1 MLNRLSIQDFAI
13 IETLSLDFHQGFH
26 IVTGETGAGKSILIE
41 AISLALGSRADT
53 TLIRSGCAKA
63 TVELSVSV
71 EDAMID
77 QMLIENDLEPEAI
90 LHIFREIQAGGKSLC
105 RINGSP
111 VSVTFLNRLCK
122 RIADIHGQYDH
133 QSLLDPDNHIHLVDD
148 YDKMSIAPSK
158 DAVAS
163 RYRQLSATKRL
174 IAELKDGAAAR
185 ERMLDF
191 KRFELDEIEKAQI
204 QPEEDLQLEQRL
216 QILKNLELI
225 SQSLSEA
232 YRLIYEDSDAAIDRL
247 RKSSKRMEEIAPYS
261 DEYAILRTSLDECYY
276 RLEDMQNELR
286 NMRDA
291 IDSSSETMD
300 PIIERLDLLD
310 KLKRKHGGS
319 LEKVLQYRD
328 SLRIDLQDIER
339 KDLALID
346 LESEL
351 TEHADALKQSCDL
364 LTAARKQAAT
374 RLEKEIERELKELN
388 FKDAAFTIA
397 FHEPSEGSGPIY
409 SEDGADRIEFLLVT
423 NLGESPK
430 PLARIASGGEISRI
444 MLAIKTILGDYDR
457 IPTLIFDEIDS
468 GISGI
473 TASIVGKKLKGIAE
487 KHQVICITHLPQIA
501 AYSDRHYQI
510 YKEANNDRVTTKI
523 SLLDPAAKRVEIA
536 RLLGGMTITETTLR
550 NAEELIAQSNG

>member
-1 MLNRLSIQDFAI
+1 
-13 IETLSLDFHQGFH
+13 
-26 IVTGETGAGKSILIE
+26 
-41 AISLALGSRADT
+41 
-53 TLIRSGCAKA
+53 
-63 TVELSVSV
+63 
-71 EDAMID
+71 
-77 QMLIENDLEPEAI
+77 
-90 LHIFREIQAGGKSLC
+90 
-105 RINGSP
+105 
-111 VSVTFLNRLCK
+111 
-122 RIADIHGQYDH
+122 
-133 QSLLDPDNHIHLVDD
+133 
-148 YDKMSIAPSK
+148 
-158 DAVAS
+158 
-163 RYRQLSATKRL
+163 
-174 IAELKDGAAAR
+174 
-185 ERMLDF
+185 
-191 KRFELDEIEKAQI
+191 
-204 QPEEDLQLEQRL
+204 
-216 QILKNLELI
+216 
-225 SQSLSEA
+225 
-232 YRLIYEDSDAAIDRL
+232 
-247 RKSSKRMEEIAPYS
+247 
-261 DEYAILRTSLDECYY
+261 
-276 RLEDMQNELR
+276 
-286 NMRDA
+286 
-291 IDSSSETMD
+291 
-300 PIIERLDLLD
+300 LD

-339 KDLALID
+339 KDLALTD
-346 LESEL
+346 LELEL

-364 LTAARKQAAT
+364 LTVARKQAAT

-397 FHEPSEGSGPIY
+397 FHEPSESSGPIF

-430 PLARIASGGEISRI
+430 PLAKIASGGEISRI

-487 KHQVICITHLPQIA
+487 NHQVICITHLPQIA

-510 YKEANNDRVTTKI
+510 YKEAINDRVTTKI

>member
-1 MLNRLSIQDFAI
+1 MLTRLSINDFAI

-53 TLIRSGCAKA
+53 TLIRSGCPKA
-63 TVELSVSV
+63 TVELNVTV
-71 EDAMID
+71 QDAMID
-77 QMLIENDLEPEAI
+77 QLLIDHDLEPDTT
-90 LHIFREIQAGGKSLC
+90 LHIFREIQSGGKSFC

-111 VSVTFLNRLCK
+111 VSVTFLNRLCR

-133 QSLLDPDNHIHLVDD
+133 QSLLDPENHIHLVDD
-148 YDKMSIAPSK
+148 YDKTSIAPSK
-158 DAVAS
+158 DAVAL
-163 RYRQLSATKRL
+163 RYRQFSNTKRM
-174 IAELKDGAAAR
+174 ISELKDGVAAR

-204 QPEEDLQLEQRL
+204 HPEEDLQLEQHL

-225 SQSLSEA
+225 SQALSEA
-232 YRLIYEDSDAAIDRL
+232 YRLVYEDSDAAIDRL
-247 RKSSKRMEEIAPYS
+247 RKSSKRMEDIASYS
-261 DEYAILRTSLDECYY
+261 DEYATLKTSLDDSYY
-276 RLEDMQNELR
+276 RLEDMQHELR
-286 NMRDA
+286 TMRDA
-291 IDSSSETMD
+291 IDGSSEDMD

-319 LEKVLQYRD
+319 LEKVLQHRD

-339 KDLALID
+339 KDLALSD

-351 TEHADALKQSCDL
+351 SDHAHGLKQDCAL
-364 LTAARKQAAT
+364 LTLARKQAAS

-388 FKDAAFTIA
+388 FKDASFTIA
-397 FHEPSEGSGPIY
+397 FYEPTEGSEPIY
-409 SEDGADRIEFLLVT
+409 SENGADRIEFLLVT

-430 PLARIASGGEISRI
+430 PLAKIASGGEISRI

-468 GISGI
+468 GVSGV

-487 KHQVICITHLPQIA
+487 NHQVICITHLPQIA
-501 AYSDRHYQI
+501 AYSDRHYRI
-510 YKEANNDRVTTKI
+510 YKEANNDRVTTKV
-523 SLLDPAAKRVEIA
+523 SLLDSAEKRVEIA

-550 NAEELIAQSNG
+550 NAEELIDQSNG

>member
-63 TVELSVSV
+63 TVELTVSV

-90 LHIFREIQAGGKSLC
+90 LRIFREIQAGGKSLC
-105 RINGSP
+105 RINGAP

-133 QSLLDPDNHIHLVDD
+133 QSLLDPENHIHLVDD
-148 YDKMSIAPSK
+148 YDKISIAPLK
-158 DAVAS
+158 EAVAS
-163 RYRQLSATKRL
+163 RYRQFIATKRL

-191 KRFELDEIEKAQI
+191 KRFEFDEIEKAQI

-232 YRLIYEDSDAAIDRL
+232 YRLVYEDSDAAIDRL
-247 RKSSKRMEEIAPYS
+247 RKGSKRMEEIAPYS

-291 IDSSSETMD
+291 IDGSSETMD

-339 KDLALID
+339 KDLALTD
-346 LESEL
+346 LELEL

-364 LTAARKQAAT
+364 LTVARKQAAT

-397 FHEPSEGSGPIY
+397 FHEPSESSGPIF

-430 PLARIASGGEISRI
+430 PLAKIASGGEISRI

-487 KHQVICITHLPQIA
+487 NHQVICITHLPQIA

-510 YKEANNDRVTTKI
+510 YKEAINDRVTTKI

>member
-63 TVELSVSV
+63 TVELTVSV

-105 RINGSP
+105 RINGAP

-133 QSLLDPDNHIHLVDD
+133 QSLLDPENHIHLVDD
-148 YDKMSIAPSK
+148 YDKISIAPLK
-158 DAVAS
+158 EAVAS
-163 RYRQLSATKRL
+163 RYRQFIATKRL

-191 KRFELDEIEKAQI
+191 KRFEFDEIEKAQI

-232 YRLIYEDSDAAIDRL
+232 YRLVYEDSDAAIDRL
-247 RKSSKRMEEIAPYS
+247 RKGSKRMEEIAPYS

-291 IDSSSETMD
+291 IDGSSETMD

-339 KDLALID
+339 KDLALTD
-346 LESEL
+346 LELEL

-364 LTAARKQAAT
+364 LTVARKQAAT

-397 FHEPSEGSGPIY
+397 FHEPSESSGPIF

-430 PLARIASGGEISRI
+430 PLAKIASGGEISRI

-487 KHQVICITHLPQIA
+487 NHQVICITHLPQIA

-510 YKEANNDRVTTKI
+510 YKEAINDRVTTKI